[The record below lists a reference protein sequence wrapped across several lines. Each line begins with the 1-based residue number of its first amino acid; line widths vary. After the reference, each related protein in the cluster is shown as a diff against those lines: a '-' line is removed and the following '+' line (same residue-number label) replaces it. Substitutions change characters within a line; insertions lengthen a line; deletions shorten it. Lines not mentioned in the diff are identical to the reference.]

1 MTRYR
6 VVVEPE
12 AQADLEAIEIYI
24 AGEGNPEAGEHFVAE
39 ALALCRTLN
48 RFPYRGSPRDDLR
61 EGLRSL
67 TFRRRAVIMYMVI
80 GDKVSILGVAYGG
93 RDLES
98 LVAER
103 RAGAS

>member
-12 AQADLEAIEIYI
+12 AQADLDAIEAYI
-24 AGEGNPEAGEHFVAE
+24 ASEGNPETGARFVAE
-39 ALALCRTLN
+39 ALDLCRSLDH
-48 RFPYRGSPRDDLR
+48 FPDRGSPRDDLR

-67 TFRRRAVIMYMVI
+67 AFRRRAVIFYMVI

-93 RDLES
+93 RDPETLMED
-98 LVAER
+98 R
-103 RAGAS
+103 RKE